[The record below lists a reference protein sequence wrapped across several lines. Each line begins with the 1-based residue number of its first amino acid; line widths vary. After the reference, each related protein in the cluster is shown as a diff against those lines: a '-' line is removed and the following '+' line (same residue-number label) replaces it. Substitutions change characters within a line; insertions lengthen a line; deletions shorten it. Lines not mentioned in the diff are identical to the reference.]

1 MVPIRYHYFTPDEI
15 DYQLEQ
21 ATPYLK
27 RLIGLG
33 AYAGLRRAEM
43 AELKMTDIDF
53 ENKGIRIRSDKD
65 YTPKGKRPRTVPLS
79 KKLESILKTT
89 DSVSG
94 VWVLARTMREGA
106 PFNFHRLQELS
117 WAYKKF
123 LRKVNQDGRLHDLR
137 HTFGTYGVAS
147 GIPIRDVQA
156 WLGHSDI
163 QSTLIYAHHAP
174 DINHAKINSLTY

>member
-1 MVPIRYHYFTPDEI
+1 MSLRSYGQPLRAIV
-15 DYQLEQ
+15 
-21 ATPYLK
+21 A
-27 RLIGLG
+27 LG
-33 AYAGLRRAEM
+33 AYAGLHNGEM
-43 AELKMTDIDF
+43 INLQWRDIDF
-53 ENKGIRIRSDKD
+53 DNKVIRIRSDKD

-79 KKLESILKTT
+79 GKLESILKTT

-147 GIPIRDVQA
+147 GIPIRDIQA

-174 DINHAKINSLTY
+174 DVNHAKINSLPY